1 MIALRICRRCRKEF
15 EAEVGVDRNIY
26 CERCRDL
33 MSFIEDKERYLDED
47 SSIPTQEELST
58 VDDALL
64 AGIQKNLQAHSIKG
78 MDIDS
83 GRSFRSSS
91 SKKTTP
97 TKTLNHSSNNQ
108 IDAETLAFLDSME
121 IDIDN

>member
-15 EAEVGVDRNIY
+15 EAEVSVDRNVY

-33 MSFIEDKERYLDED
+33 MSFIEDKERYWDED
-47 SSIPTQEELST
+47 NSVPAQEELST

-64 AGIQKNLQAHSIKG
+64 AGIQKNLRAHSIKG
-78 MDIDS
+78 MNIDS

-91 SKKTTP
+91 SKKVLP
-97 TKTLNHSSNNQ
+97 VKSAKNPYSNP
-108 IDAETLAFLDSME
+108 IDPETLAFLDSME
-121 IDIDN
+121 IDIER

>member
-1 MIALRICRRCRKEF
+1 
-15 EAEVGVDRNIY
+15 
-26 CERCRDL
+26 
-33 MSFIEDKERYLDED
+33 MSFIEDEERYRDED

-97 TKTLNHSSNNQ
+97 TKILNHSSNNQ
-108 IDAETLAFLDSME
+108 IDPETLAFLDSME

>member
-33 MSFIEDKERYLDED
+33 MSFIEDEERYRDED
-47 SSIPTQEELST
+47 NSIPTQEELST

-97 TKTLNHSSNNQ
+97 PKNLNHSSNNQ
-108 IDAETLAFLDSME
+108 IDPETLAFLDSME